1 MPRSLPTA
9 RWLRAAALLAALS
22 ASVPWMP
29 LASAAPPL
37 RADLAHDPDAVAFR
51 AAFLDGALGWDAV
64 RARAAEEG
72 VVRWYHWGGSE
83 DLNLWIDRV
92 VAPEL
97 AAAGVRLESVRVPAT
112 RDAVDAVLAA
122 AAAGRG
128 LGAGPVDLIWING
141 DNFRTLVQADL
152 LFGPFA
158 DRLPN
163 ARWFVFDPADPTSGP
178 NLRDVGTPTGL
189 ASMPWYAGQYVCYVD
204 TARWPVADVPRDHA
218 GLEAWA
224 RAHPGRLTYVRPPD
238 YVGTAFVQQ
247 ALIGLLGEGVAPFL
261 EEVGTL
267 DPDEVVRRLEPGFAY
282 LRRLEPFLLGGGGAD
297 GRRGAPVYPPSAA
310 AWERLLVSGEVDLA
324 CEDNAFHAG
333 TGVERGRLPETVATV
348 VFPEGL
354 MRVNKSFLAI
364 PANAPNPAAALLLA
378 DALSSAESHLS
389 KLELV
394 GFPLGLDA
402 ARLTPEL
409 RARAEAVA
417 PELRGVTYEDLA
429 AHAVAE
435 MHGTWVP
442 VIDRVWARWLAEAT
456 AEPFADVVRGAL
468 GGGAPTGD

>member
-1 MPRSLPTA
+1 MVAP
-9 RWLRAAALLAALS
+9 LLW
-22 ASVPWMP
+22 VQ
-29 LASAAPPL
+29 LAMAAPPL
-37 RADLAHDPDAVAFR
+37 RADLAHDPDVAAFR
-51 AAFLDGALGWDAV
+51 AAFLDGALGWDDV
-64 RARAAEEG
+64 RARAAAEG

-83 DLNLWIDRV
+83 DLNTWIDLV

-158 DRLPN
+158 GLVPN

-204 TARWPVADVPRDHA
+204 TARWPLADVPRDHA

-224 RAHPGRLTYVRPPD
+224 RANPGRLTYVRPPD
-238 YVGTAFVQQ
+238 YVGTAWVQQ
-247 ALIGLLGEGVAPFL
+247 ALVEFFGEGVAPFL
-261 EEVGTL
+261 DDVGTL
-267 DPDEVVRRLEPGFAY
+267 ELDEVVRRLEPGFAY
-282 LRRLEPFLLGGGGAD
+282 LRRIEPFLLGGGGAD
-297 GRRGAPVYPPSAA
+297 DRRGASVYPPSAA

-333 TGVERGRLPETVATV
+333 TGVLRGRLPETVATV

-378 DALSSAESHLS
+378 DALSSPESHLS

-402 ARLTPEL
+402 ETLPPDL

-417 PELRGVTYEDLA
+417 PDLRGVTYEDLA
-429 AHAVAE
+429 ANAVAE
-435 MHGTWVP
+435 MHGSWVP
-442 VIDRVWARWLAEAT
+442 VVDRVWERWVAEAT
-456 AEPFADVVRGAL
+456 SEPFAAVVGAAL
-468 GGGAPTGD
+468 RAGAAPSGD